1 MNRCVMRTHTAL
13 TAFAAVLAAACR
25 EDQIT
30 TPVTPPLPLYYLK
43 APTNSGDGQ
52 TDTVLATLASPFRI
66 LVRRGDTPAPGITV
80 RWETP
85 SDTLTG
91 LIGTTV
97 STLTDSQGIAAFRLT
112 FGPEAAVYPV
122 RATIPGVFT
131 PSVLFIATDAP
142 CGSGVCFT
150 AIATPARPRQL
161 RYDSGNHQTGPI
173 NTPLGADYVV
183 RVTDAYGNSI
193 VGAAIDWTVTA
204 GGGSITPTRDTTTS
218 PNGYGHAR
226 HTLGPSEGPQS
237 VTATANAL
245 PGAPQVTFTATAF
258 NPGPVAD
265 INGIWDWTE
274 QYTNPVC
281 ADTGS
286 YVFAQTG
293 SIFTGSSQQVGVCYP
308 STGPV
313 DNTAGPESVS
323 NGVVA
328 ADSMTFRVGSSC
340 VYSAT
345 ISGNPPDSASG
356 TTRCGGTTGTWQAV
370 REKPIATV
378 AVTPGNPTLVA
389 GDTLH
394 LAVQLRDADGHR
406 LFFRPVTWS
415 SDNPAVASVSP
426 AGLVLAVSAG
436 SATITASAGGQS
448 GTATVL
454 VQ

>member
-1 MNRCVMRTHTAL
+1 MRTHTAL
-13 TAFAAVLAAACR
+13 TALAAVLATACG
-25 EDQIT
+25 EDVT
-30 TPVTPPLPLYYLK
+30 EPVIPPPPPLPLYYLK
-43 APTNSGDGQ
+43 APTNSGDWQ
-52 TDTVLATLASPFRI
+52 TDTVLATLANPFRI

-80 RWETP
+80 RWQTP
-85 SDTLTG
+85 SDTVTG
-91 LIGTTV
+91 LIGITV

-161 RYDSGNHQTGPI
+161 RYASGNHQTGPI

-183 RVTDAYGNSI
+183 RVTDAYGNGI
-193 VGAAIDWTVTA
+193 VGAVVDWTVTT
-204 GGGSITPTRDTTTS
+204 GGGSITPTSATTTDQ
-218 PNGYGHAR
+218 NGYARAR
-226 HTLGPSEGPQS
+226 HTLGPSGGPQS

-245 PGAPQVTFTATAF
+245 PGAPQATFTATAVDL
-258 NPGPVAD
+258 GPVAD

-293 SIFTGSSQQVGVCYP
+293 SAFSGSSQQVGVCVT
-308 STGPV
+308 SSGQI
-313 DNTAGPESVS
+313 DNTHGPESVS
-323 NGVVA
+323 NGIVVG
-328 ADSMTFRVGSSC
+328 DTITFLVSASC
-340 VYSAT
+340 IYHAT
-345 ISGNPPDSASG
+345 VSGNARDSLSG
-356 TTRCGGTTGTWQAV
+356 TTQCGSHSGTWQAV
-370 REKPIATV
+370 RAKPVASVTV
-378 AVTPGNPTLVA
+378 APANPTLVA
-389 GDTLH
+389 GDTLR
-394 LAVQLRDADGHR
+394 LAAQLRDADGFR

-415 SDNPAVASVSP
+415 SDNPDVASVSP

-436 SATITASAGGQS
+436 SATITASTGGQS
-448 GTATVL
+448 GSAPVV